1 MTMIEIK
8 NLEKIYGMGD
18 TVVRAVDGIHL
29 TIEKGD
35 YVAIIGPSGSGKSSL
50 MNVIGCLD
58 TPSSGYYNLDGL
70 DVSQMSDDELA
81 EVRNQK
87 IGFIFQS
94 FNLLPKLSAIEN
106 VELPMIYNAVE
117 YKERGRRSMEALK
130 QVGLDN
136 RKDHKPNELSG
147 GQKQRVAIARA
158 LVLEPAMILADE
170 PTGNLDTKS
179 TEDIL
184 NLFDELNEKGV
195 TLVVVTHE
203 DEVASRARRVITVR
217 DGKIAQ
223 DRRNDNET
231 IRVIENSR

>member
-1 MTMIEIK
+1 MIEIK
-8 NLEKIYGMGD
+8 ALEKIYGMGE
-18 TVVRAVDGIHL
+18 TVVRAVDGIDLHI
-29 TIEKGD
+29 TEGD

-58 TPSSGYYNLDGL
+58 TPTSGYYSIDGL
-70 DVSQMSDDELA
+70 DVSQMTDDELA

-106 VELPMIYNAVE
+106 VELPMIYNAVGF
-117 YKERGRRSMEALK
+117 KERGGRAIEALR
-130 QVGLDN
+130 QVGLEN

-158 LVLEPAMILADE
+158 LVLNPSLILADE
-170 PTGNLDTKS
+170 PTGNLDSKS

-184 NLFDELNEKGV
+184 NLFDELNAKGV
-195 TLVVVTHE
+195 TILVVTHE

-217 DGKIAQ
+217 DGKVAQ
-223 DRRNDNET
+223 DRRNDHET
-231 IRVIENSR
+231 IRIIENSR